1 MIAIDTNIIIRLLT
15 KDDVEQYE
23 KAYTLFKKQDVFIAD
38 TVILETEWVLRFAYE
53 YTPTQIAQAFTGLFG
68 LTNVHIN
75 QPTVV
80 GQAIDWH
87 QQGMDFA
94 DALHLASSQQ
104 LKKFYTFDKKFQASA
119 KRITDR
125 EVLNP

>member
-1 MIAIDTNIIIRLLT
+1 MIAIDTNVVVRLLT
-15 KDDVEQYE
+15 RDDADQYE
-23 KAYTLFKKQDVFIAD
+23 KAYRLFKKQDVFIGD

-53 YTPTQIAQAFTGLFG
+53 YSPAQITQAFTGLFG
-68 LTNVHIN
+68 LANVHIS
-75 QPTVV
+75 QPMAVA
-80 GQAIDWH
+80 QAIDWH

-119 KRITDR
+119 KRITER
-125 EVLNP
+125 EVLSP